1 MSTLAITPTEAATA
15 LPYLVAE
22 APAGLY
28 NLPYIDIPS
37 DVERLKHLGRG
48 NGSRDVP
55 FIDPRTI
62 RIRKDFN
69 HRDMT
74 TPETRAHVEW
84 LKASIKAAG
93 VKVPLQVEWDDRTPY
108 LVSGEC
114 RLRAALELRAEGSD
128 VLVPVMQVS
137 GDEAAILMESMLSNC
152 GKPPSQ
158 LEFGEGANKLIALG
172 WSEEKIITLV
182 PPHVGLSGDRAKLLY
197 VKKAVELHNAP
208 LEVKR
213 MVREGVDGVEVSADR
228 AIAETRKSKAG
239 AADRI
244 REAAASAKA
253 SGQGIVKRVKAP
265 SAPKD
270 EAKNVSN
277 LVLYAAEEMAK
288 ALDVWIVD
296 ATAGPEAKL
305 IEAHK
310 AYRKLIRAP
319 KQGEAE

>member
-1 MSTLAITPTEAATA
+1 MATLAINPTETATP
-15 LPYLVAE
+15 LPYLVAD

-28 NLPYIDIPS
+28 NLPYIDIPA

-74 TPETRAHVEW
+74 TDETRGHVEW
-84 LKASIKAAG
+84 LKGNIKTFG

-114 RLRAALELRAEGSD
+114 RLRASLELCSEGTE
-128 VLVPVMQVS
+128 VMVPVMQVS
-137 GDEAAILMESMLSNC
+137 GDEAAILVESMLSNC

-158 LEFGEGANKLIALG
+158 LEFGEGANKLLALG
-172 WSEEKIITLV
+172 WSEEKIIALV
-182 PPHVGLSGDRAKLLY
+182 PPHVGLSTDRAKLLY
-197 VKKAVELHNAP
+197 VKKAVELQNAP

-213 MVREGVDGVEVSADR
+213 MVKEGVDGVEVSTDR
-228 AIAETRKSKAG
+228 AIAETRKGKAG

-253 SGQGIVKRVKAP
+253 NGQGIVRRVKAT
-265 SAPKD
+265 SAPKP
-270 EAKNVSN
+270 ENVSAH
-277 LVLYAAEEMAK
+277 VLYAAEAMAT
-288 ALDVWIVD
+288 ALDRWRED
-296 ATAGPEAKL
+296 ATAPAEEAVIK
-305 IEAHK
+305 AHD

-319 KQGEAE
+319 RKEEGV